1 MTDDFTPLTE
11 PDHYLGW
18 LGDDP
23 AAAVREQMESIL
35 RKQVPTATLD
45 WVRLVGEP
53 EFLTGGRK
61 LPDDPSKLIITRAA
75 LAVPFTLQ
83 VSSEDGTEW
92 LRGVFSWVAVGLDGG
107 QRRDRAYFDLDAE
120 MEGAKE
126 QLVARIYELD
136 APKEAPETPG

>member
-23 AAAVREQMESIL
+23 AAAVREQIEGVL
-35 RKQVPTATLD
+35 RQQVATAKLD

-53 EFLTGGRK
+53 EFLTGGRRM
-61 LPDDPSKLIITRAA
+61 PDDLGKLILTRAA

-83 VSSEDGTEW
+83 VSSEGRTDL

-107 QRRDRAYFDLDAE
+107 QRRDRTYFDLDAE
-120 MEGAKE
+120 MDRAKE
-126 QLVARIYELD
+126 QLVERIYELG
-136 APKEAPETPG
+136 APQEPPGSN